1 MALERVDFEQWSWM
15 NLIKDVTWE
24 AVAQALH
31 RWLRWVWQGSF
42 ARRLAISIVWV
53 HVAITAAIVWDMSRT
68 MVQSQAQLM
77 GQSALVQAELLA
89 LSARAGVLAQD
100 ANGLGD
106 LVQIVKED
114 SNLSYAV
121 ITDGTGWVLAH
132 SSPELVGQM
141 LDDELSRSM
150 RAQNKAFAHP
160 AVSGDG
166 GTVHDAWAPVRDGV
180 RVVGWV
186 RLGSNS
192 RLEMMAEWQQVL
204 REGWVYGLVT
214 VLAGGLLA
222 LAVAHG
228 LGRDVRRMQ
237 QLFNKVRQGQLDER
251 LPNTREDELGDLM
264 RGVNAT
270 MDRLSDEAVQRR
282 RAAENL
288 ALERSRLAAVLSE
301 MNQGVLIEDTERRV
315 ALCNRTF
322 CELLQLGSDPA
333 ALLGHDA
340 RELMGN
346 ALTASTQGVLSVWR
360 MDELVA
366 LTSPV
371 TGEIIEMNDGRVLAR
386 DYQPIEVEGGRQGV
400 FWSYRDITEQ
410 QQVQQRLQWQAMHDP
425 LTHLP
430 NRLLLNDR
438 MGSAMVRSKRLQQLL
453 AICMLDLDL
462 FKQVNDQLGH
472 EAGDELLKEVAH
484 RLKSCTRGDDT
495 VARLGGDEFVLLLGG
510 LASYDEMDGVLSRVR
525 DAIAQP
531 YQLTDADVVV
541 SASIG
546 VTLYPLNDNDADTL
560 LRHADQAMYH
570 AKQNGGN
577 AYHLFD
583 IDVSQQAQHA
593 VRARARVRE
602 AIEANEMCLH
612 YQPKVSMSEG
622 RVVGAEALVRWRQ
635 PDGSLRYP
643 DTFLPAIEGDVSIE
657 LLGEWLIRAVLQ
669 QQAQWRAQGVDL
681 PVSVNIA
688 ARHFLSPKFVP
699 RLQSLLAEAPAV
711 PPQALEI
718 ELVESAAL
726 HNLEQ
731 AAQTVSDT
739 RALGVSVAID
749 DFGAGYA
756 SLGYLRRLP
765 VDVVKIDKSFVID
778 MLADPDDLEVVQAVT
793 GLARTFRRQV
803 VAEGVETD
811 AHGLLLMRLG
821 CDLGQGYGI
830 SRPMPAERWVDW
842 VRNYRPE
849 PLWAEWVGIHWDTDD
864 LPLLVAAARL
874 DDWAPTPTPVEV
886 QQTLAQPHWAAFV
899 HWCKQ
904 AGVDRYSL
912 LPEWTPL
919 LEACNALSS
928 PPSSAPAELAAHVL
942 ALRQGVEA
950 LKAAVKRPQDVPGP
964 MY

>member
-1 MALERVDFEQWSWM
+1 M
-15 NLIKDVTWE
+15 NLIKKITWQT
-24 AVAQALH
+24 VVHALH
-31 RWLRWVWQGSF
+31 RSWRWVWLGSF

-53 HVAITAAIVWDMSRT
+53 HVVITATIVWDMSRT
-68 MVQSQAQLM
+68 MAQSHSQLV
-77 GQSALVQAELLA
+77 GQSVLVQAELLA
-89 LSARAGVLAQD
+89 LSARVGVLSHNKEA
-100 ANGLGD
+100 LGD
-106 LVQIVKED
+106 LVQLVKED
-114 SNLSYAV
+114 SNLAYAA
-121 ITDGTGWVLAH
+121 ITDAAGVVLAH
-132 SSPELVGQM
+132 TTADQVGQL
-141 LDDELSRSM
+141 LDDEASRSA
-150 RAQNKAFAHP
+150 RAHNKARSQVVASELDS
-160 AVSGDG
+160 V
-166 GTVHDAWAPVRDGV
+166 VHDAWAPVFDGV

-186 RLGSNS
+186 RLGGSS
-192 RLEMMAEWQQVL
+192 RLDMAAQWQQVL
-204 REGWVYGLVT
+204 REGWLYGLVT

-237 QLFNKVRQGQLDER
+237 QLFKKVGHGQLDER
-251 LPNTREDELGDLM
+251 LPHTREDELGDLM
-264 RGVNAT
+264 RGVNVT
-270 MDRLSDEAVQRR
+270 LDRLSDEAIQRR

-322 CELLQLGSDPA
+322 CELLHLGHDPS
-333 ALLGHDA
+333 ALLGLDA

-371 TGEIIEMNDGRVLAR
+371 TGEVIEMNDGRVLAR
-386 DYQPIEVEGGRQGV
+386 DYQPIEVDGGRQGV

-410 QQVQQRLQWQAMHDP
+410 QQVQQRLHWQAMHDP

-438 MGSAMVRSKRLQQLL
+438 MGSAMVRAKRMQQLL

-462 FKQVNDQLGH
+462 FKQVNDELGH

-484 RLKSCTRGDDT
+484 RLKACTRGDDT

-510 LASYDEMDGVLSRVR
+510 LANLEEMDVVLSRVR

-531 YQLTDADVVV
+531 YVLTAAEVSV

-570 AKQNGGN
+570 AKQSGGN

-602 AIEANEMCLH
+602 AIEADEMCLH

-643 DTFLPAIEGDVSIE
+643 DTFLPAIEGDTSIE
-657 LLGEWLIRAVLQ
+657 LLGEWLIRAVLK

-699 RLQSLLAEAPAV
+699 RLQTLLAEFPEV
-711 PPQALEI
+711 PPQSLEI

-731 AAQTVSDT
+731 AAQTVVDT

-778 MLADPDDLEVVQAVT
+778 MLTDVDDLEVVQAVT

-803 VAEGVETD
+803 VAEGVETN

-842 VRNYRPE
+842 VHQYQPE
-849 PLWAEWVGIHWDTDD
+849 PLWAEWVGVSWDTDD
-864 LPLLVAAARL
+864 LPLLLAAARL
-874 DDWAPTPTPVEV
+874 YEWDATTTPAEA
-886 QQTLAQPHWAAFV
+886 QQRFALPHWAAFL
-899 HWCKQ
+899 HWCKRV
-904 AGVDRYSL
+904 GMDRYRH
-912 LPEWTPL
+912 LPVWLSL
-919 LEACNALSS
+919 LEACNVLADA
-928 PPSSAPAELAAHVL
+928 PPQTPEELAEHVG
-942 ALRQGVEA
+942 ALKRGVAA
-950 LKAAVKRPQDVPGP
+950 LKAAVKSQAEPINLFS
-964 MY
+964 

>member
-1 MALERVDFEQWSWM
+1 MTVSR
-15 NLIKDVTWE
+15 NITWGKCE
-24 AVAQALH
+24 QALH
-31 RWLRWVWQGSF
+31 RWMRWVWKASF

-53 HVAITAAIVWDMSRT
+53 HVVITVAIVWDMAHT
-68 MVQSQAQLM
+68 MAKSQSELA
-77 GQSALVQAELLA
+77 GQSVLVQAELVA
-89 LSARAGVLAQD
+89 LNARAHVVSKDSSSLEE
-100 ANGLGD
+100 
-106 LVQIVKED
+106 LVQLVKQD
-114 SNLSYAV
+114 GHLSYAA
-121 ITDGTGWVLAH
+121 ITDAQGRVLAH
-132 SSPELVGQM
+132 STPGQIGQI
-141 LDDELSRSM
+141 LNTGQGFSLRGQST
-150 RAQNKAFAHP
+150 AFLQI
-160 AVSGDG
+160 VSTESDGDLYD
-166 GTVHDAWAPVRDGV
+166 VWAPMRDGAQV
-180 RVVGWV
+180 LGWV
-186 RLGSNS
+186 RLGNNTGSEFVADW
-192 RLEMMAEWQQVL
+192 LLVF

-222 LAVAHG
+222 LFVTHG

-237 QLFNKVRQGQLDER
+237 QLFIQVRQGQLTER
-251 LPNTREDELGDLM
+251 LPATREDELGDLM
-264 RGVNAT
+264 RGVNLT
-270 MDRLSDEAVQRR
+270 LDRLSDEAVQRQ
-282 RAAENL
+282 RAADNL

-301 MNQGVLIEDTERRV
+301 MNQGVLIEDADRRV

-322 CELLQLGSDPA
+322 CELLQLGADPT
-333 ALLGHDA
+333 ALIGNDA

-346 ALTASTQGVLSVWR
+346 ALTASAQGVLAVWR

-366 LTSPV
+366 LSSPV

-386 DYQPIEVEGGRQGV
+386 DYQAIEVAGGRQGV

-410 QQVQQRLQWQAMHDP
+410 QQLQQRLQWQAMHDP
-425 LTHLP
+425 LTDLP

-438 MGSAMVRSKRLQQLL
+438 MGAAMVRAKRMQQLL
-453 AICMLDLDL
+453 AVCMLDLDL

-472 EAGDELLKEVAH
+472 EAGDELLKEVAN
-484 RLKSCTRGDDT
+484 RLKRCTRGDDT

-510 LASYDEMDGVLSRVR
+510 LTSYDEMDLVLSRVR
-525 DAIAQP
+525 DSVAQP
-531 YQLTDADVVV
+531 YQLVAAEVRVC
-541 SASIG
+541 ASIG
-546 VTLYPLNDNDADTL
+546 VTLYPLNENDPDTL

-583 IDVSQQAQHA
+583 LDVSQKAQHA
-593 VRARARVRE
+593 VRERARVRE
-602 AIEANEMCLH
+602 AIESNEMCLH

-622 RVVGAEALVRWRQ
+622 RVVGAEALVRWRL

-643 DTFLPAIEGDVSIE
+643 DTFLPAIEMDSSIE
-657 LLGEWLIRAVLQ
+657 WLGEWLIRTVLK

-688 ARHFLSPKFVP
+688 ARHFLSPQFVP
-699 RLQSLLAEAPAV
+699 RLQALLAEAPTV

-726 HNLEQ
+726 HNLEH
-731 AAQTVSDT
+731 AAQTVRET

-778 MLADPDDLEVVQAVT
+778 MLSDPDDLEVVQAVT

-842 VRNYRPE
+842 VNNYRAE
-849 PLWAEWVGIHWDTDD
+849 PLWAEWVGVQWDTDD

-874 DDWAPTPTPVEV
+874 DEFCSSTTLDQV
-886 QQTLAQPHWAAFV
+886 QHQLALPHWAALV
-899 HWCKQ
+899 PWCKHVAADHYRQ
-904 AGVDRYSL
+904 
-912 LPEWTPL
+912 LPEWAPL
-919 LEACNALSS
+919 MEACQALSNQPLVES
-928 PPSSAPAELAAHVL
+928 TDLARHVD
-942 ALRQGVEA
+942 AVRRGVEA
-950 LKAAVKRPQDVPGP
+950 VKWAIKHPQDPLAP
-964 MY
+964 IH